1 MYRVCPDDG
10 TPLAGEATPAP
21 ADKTTSDGALALQT
35 EPDEELA
42 PGTLAGDYRIEQK
55 IGEGGMGTVYGA
67 RHGLIGKRAAIKV
80 IRSELSANPNA
91 IDRFVLE
98 AQAVN
103 KIGHPNIVDV
113 FGFGQLDDGRRFFVM
128 EWLQGE
134 SLRARMTRPLP
145 SSEALEIFEDVAKA
159 LEAAHEAGVVHR
171 DMKPDNVFLVANQ
184 GGKPTVKLLD
194 FGLAKLSGP
203 SESRLDRTRTGMVMG
218 TPLYISPEQA
228 KGTRIDIAV
237 DIYSL
242 GAIAYEMFCGR
253 VPFIADSAV
262 EIMSLHITQP
272 LQPPREVAKQVPVEL
287 DQLIV
292 AMMAKAPADRPTAAQ
307 VRTALVAIRLQS
319 MPGWVATP
327 AVVPVAERKR
337 RSTGLVAGLVAL
349 GVAVGGIGVYVAT
362 RPGTSTSTKSDPSPS
377 PTPTPT
383 ATLTPAATPTPTS
396 AAAATP
402 TQAAAAT
409 PTVAATTV
417 TDPITTTKPV
427 AAKPKP
433 MGTIVVKL
441 AGNTRGQI
449 FVDGKAVARGGEATL
464 ELAAGDHELRVRAE
478 GHKTLV
484 KKIHVAAGAHQ
495 AIELAPLADANAVH
509 DPFGD
514 D

>member
-1 MYRVCPDDG
+1 MSTVSD
-10 TPLAGEATPAP
+10 T
-21 ADKTTSDGALALQT
+21 TTSDGALALQT
-35 EPDEELA
+35 APDEELA
-42 PGTLAGDYRIEQK
+42 PGSLAGDYRIEQK

-67 RHGLIGKRAAIKV
+67 RHSLIGKRAAIKV

-98 AQAVN
+98 AQSVN

-159 LEAAHEAGVVHR
+159 LEAAHQAGVVHR
-171 DMKPDNVFLVANQ
+171 DMKPDNVFLVANP

-203 SESRLDRTRTGMVMG
+203 TETRLDRTRTGMVMG

-228 KGTRIDIAV
+228 KGTRVDAAV

-272 LQPPREVAKQVPVEL
+272 LQPPREVAKQVPLEL

-292 AMMAKAPADRPTAAQ
+292 AMMAKAPTERPTASQ

-319 MPGWVATP
+319 TPGWVATP
-327 AVVPVAERKR
+327 AVVPPHDGRKR
-337 RSTGLVAGLVAL
+337 RGTGLVAALVAL
-349 GVAVGGIGVYVAT
+349 GVAVGGIGVYFVT
-362 RPGTSTSTKSDPSPS
+362 RPGVHEAGTAPTASETSTRTKPDPSPSPSPSPS
-377 PTPTPT
+377 PTPTPIAIPDPLPLPVAT
-383 ATLTPAATPTPTS
+383 AA
-396 AAAATP
+396 P
-402 TQAAAAT
+402 TQA
-409 PTVAATTV
+409 VE
-417 TDPITTTKPV
+417 PIKPV
-427 AAKPKP
+427 APKPKP
-433 MGTIVVKL
+433 MGTIIIKL
-441 AGNTRGQI
+441 AGNTHGQI
-449 FVDGKAVARGGEATL
+449 FVDGKSAARGGEATL
-464 ELAAGDHELRVRAE
+464 ELTAGDHELRVRAE

-484 KKIHVAAGAHQ
+484 KKIHVAAGARQ
-495 AIELAPLADANAVH
+495 AIELAPVADANAVH